1 MSDEKTPKVA
11 LITGAARR
19 IGAAIA
25 RDLAIAGGWTVA
37 IHYGRSG
44 DDAEALAAEI
54 EAGGGRAATFACD
67 LMSEAATAAL
77 VGRVAERFGSVTCLV
92 NNASVFERDEPDTA
106 TCESWARHMQVNLRA
121 PFVLI
126 QSLARQLPAGLPVGR
141 ASCVINLLDQRVWNL
156 TPHFTSYTVSKM
168 GLWTLTR
175 TLAMAL
181 APRIRVNAVGPGPT
195 LPSARQTAEPRTGDD
210 EIAAAD
216 LVRERRGDDAHRQRH
231 HHQTEQNGD
240 RRDELAGNRA
250 RHCRVPLARAG
261 ARRAGDAG
269 ERPVCARRR
278 GVRVRG
284 PPECLAGR

>member
-1 MSDEKTPKVA
+1 MSSETPRVA
-11 LITGAARR
+11 LVTGAARR

-92 NNASVFERDEPDTA
+92 NNASVFERDAPDTA

-126 QSLARQLPAGLPVGR
+126 QSLARQLPAGLPAGR
-141 ASCVINLLDQRVWNL
+141 TSCVINLLDQRVWNL

-195 LPSARQTAEPRTGDD
+195 LPSARQTAEQF
-210 EIAAAD
+210 A
-216 LVRERRGDDAHRQRH
+216 RQWSS
-231 HHQTEQNGD
+231 Q
-240 RRDELAGNRA
+240 
-250 RHCRVPLARAG
+250 PLAHPVDPEEICAAVRFLLDAPSVTG
-261 ARRAGDAG
+261 QMIAVDAG
-269 ERPVCARRR
+269 QHLGWPRAPSAKSADE
-278 GVRVRG
+278 
-284 PPECLAGR
+284 